1 MHELISARLENI
13 EQNARQTLRDIEFIR
28 GFCDGM
34 ETVASDEFHYSKK
47 EDNKHLNGG
56 EKILINSQLI
66 GERIK
71 EAREK
76 KALSQRALAD
86 KLAVSQPAV
95 VQWEKG
101 YKIPNTLMMNAL
113 ADVLD
118 VTTDYLN
125 GR

>member
-1 MHELISARLENI
+1 M
-13 EQNARQTLRDIEFIR
+13 
-28 GFCDGM
+28 
-34 ETVASDEFHYSKK
+34 
-47 EDNKHLNGG
+47 
-56 EKILINSQLI
+56 INSQLI

-76 KALSQRALAD
+76 NNLSQRALAD
-86 KLAVSQPAV
+86 KLAVSQPAI

-101 YKIPNTLMMNAL
+101 YKIPNTMMMNAL

>member
-1 MHELISARLENI
+1 M
-13 EQNARQTLRDIEFIR
+13 
-28 GFCDGM
+28 
-34 ETVASDEFHYSKK
+34 
-47 EDNKHLNGG
+47 
-56 EKILINSQLI
+56 INSKII

-76 KALSQRALAD
+76 NELSQRALAD
-86 KLAVSQPAV
+86 KLGITQPAI

-101 YKIPNTLMMNAL
+101 IKIPNTPMMNAL
-113 ADVLD
+113 ADVLC